1 MRRISKEIKD
11 QIISRIKEEGISAN
25 RAASD
30 AGISPKTVYGWL
42 ERDNVGV
49 SLWDYRRLKNENKEL
64 YEIIGRLTKDLN
76 KFKKN

>member
-1 MRRISKEIKD
+1 MKRIPSEIKV
-11 QIISRIKEEGISAN
+11 QILTRIKEEGVSAN
-25 RAASD
+25 KAASD

-42 ERDNVGV
+42 EMEGTGI
-49 SLWDYRRLKNENKEL
+49 SLWEYRRLKNENKEL